1 MKLNALL
8 AAGLFAGVASTATAG
23 QSVYTATLDGSSES
37 SPNSSTGTGTAIVTI
52 DSDQLTMRVQESF
65 SNLAAGVT
73 ASHIHCCTSAS
84 DTGTA
89 GVATVT
95 PTFTDFPSGV
105 MSGTYDHTF
114 DMTQASSYN
123 SAFITANGSVNGAF
137 QALVAGLNA
146 GTAYANI
153 HSTDFP
159 MGEIRGFLHAAPIP
173 EPETYA
179 MLLAGLGL
187 IGAIARRRNRA

>member
-8 AAGLFAGVASTATAG
+8 AAVLVVGAISTSHAQ
-23 QSVYTATLDGSSES
+23 QSVYTATLDGPTEAP
-37 SPNSSTGTGTAIVTI
+37 PNSSTGTGTAIVTI
-52 DSDQLTMRVQESF
+52 DFNQLTMRIQESF
-65 SNLAAGVT
+65 SGLTAGVT
-73 ASHIHCCTSAS
+73 ASHIHCCTSAPDS
-84 DTGTA
+84 GTA

-105 MSGTYDHTF
+105 MAGSYDHTF
-114 DMTQASSYN
+114 DMTLASSYN
-123 SAFITANGSVNGAF
+123 SAFVTASGGINGAF
-137 QALVAGLNA
+137 DALVAGLNS
-146 GTAYANI
+146 GTAYTNI
-153 HSTDFP
+153 HSADFP

-187 IGAIARRRNRA
+187 IGAIARRRRA

>member
-8 AAGLFAGVASTATAG
+8 AAVLVVGAISTSHAQ
-23 QSVYTATLDGSSES
+23 QSVYTATLDGPTEAP
-37 SPNSSTGTGTAIVTI
+37 PNSSTGTGTAIVTI
-52 DSDQLTMRVQESF
+52 DFNQLTMRVQESF
-65 SNLAAGVT
+65 SGLTAGVT
-73 ASHIHCCTSAS
+73 ASHIHCCTSAPDS
-84 DTGTA
+84 GTA

-105 MSGTYDHTF
+105 MAGSYDHTF
-114 DMTQASSYN
+114 DMTLASSYN
-123 SAFITANGSVNGAF
+123 SAFVTASGGINGAF
-137 QALVAGLNA
+137 DALVAGLNS
-146 GTAYANI
+146 GTAYTNI
-153 HSTDFP
+153 HSADFP

-187 IGAIARRRNRA
+187 IGAIARRRRA

>member
-8 AAGLFAGVASTATAG
+8 AAVLVVGAISTSNAQ
-23 QSVYTATLDGSSES
+23 QSVYTATLDGPTEAP
-37 SPNSSTGTGTAIVTI
+37 PNSSTGTGTAIVTI
-52 DSDQLTMRVQESF
+52 DFNQLTMRVQESF
-65 SNLAAGVT
+65 SGLTAGVT
-73 ASHIHCCTSAS
+73 ASHIHCCTSAADS
-84 DTGTA
+84 GTA

-105 MSGTYDHTF
+105 MAGSYDHTF
-114 DMTQASSYN
+114 DMTLASSYN
-123 SAFITANGSVNGAF
+123 SAFVTASGGINGAF
-137 QALVAGLNA
+137 DALVAGLNS
-146 GTAYANI
+146 GTAYTNI
-153 HSTDFP
+153 HSADFP

-187 IGAIARRRNRA
+187 IGAIARRRRA

>member
-8 AAGLFAGVASTATAG
+8 TAGLFAGLISTAAAE
-23 QSVYTATLDGSSES
+23 QSVYTATLDGLSEDMPNN
-37 SPNSSTGTGTAIVTI
+37 SPGMGTAIITV
-52 DSDQLTMRVQESF
+52 DSDQMTMRVQESF
-65 SNLAAGVT
+65 SNLTAGVT
-73 ASHIHCCTSAS
+73 ASHIHCCTSTP

-89 GVATVT
+89 GVATTT

-105 MSGTYDHTF
+105 MSGSYDHTF
-114 DMTQASSYN
+114 DMTLASSYN
-123 SAFITANGSVNGAF
+123 SAFVTANGGINQAF
-137 QALVAGLNA
+137 QALVTGLNT

-187 IGAIARRRNRA
+187 MGAVARRRRG

>member
-8 AAGLFAGVASTATAG
+8 TAGLLAGVVSTAAAE
-23 QSVYTATLDGSSES
+23 QSVYTATLNGLSEDMPNN
-37 SPNSSTGTGTAIVTI
+37 SPGTGTAIITV
-52 DSDQLTMRVQESF
+52 DSDQMTMRVQESF
-65 SNLAAGVT
+65 SNLTAGVI
-73 ASHIHCCTSAS
+73 ASHIHCCTGTP
-84 DTGTA
+84 DTGAA

-105 MSGTYDHTF
+105 MSGSYDHTF
-114 DMTQASSYN
+114 DMALASSYN
-123 SAFITANGSVNGAF
+123 SAFVTGSGGVNEAF
-137 QALVAGLNA
+137 QALVTGLNT

-153 HSTDFP
+153 HSSDFT

-187 IGAIARRRNRA
+187 IGAVARRRRT